1 MPTSCIIVGCTNR
14 QVKGAKNN
22 KGFHRIPKVPASG
35 DEETKVL
42 AKQRRDAWI
51 AAIRREGITTD
62 ANLDNKRVCSDHF
75 RDGEYE
81 LHFYIRK
88 ARLIFQ
94 DSIQDFKYNST
105 KSDISLNSYIPSY
118 ATGVLNC
125 LRCYR
130 TKWNMHDACENDMR
144 RLHVFVDPGQP
155 GHGRYMSFL
164 VLLFYSYW
172 HYFVSAL
179 QIYGNYMHRIY
190 WNHMRF
196 WIILIGYL
204 VQVVSYFF
212 KTLEMYSWVANRRGH
227 IYWYLHNFPTLWS
240 LSELTLLMIFK
251 KKCLIMIFL
260 LLPCFF

>member
-1 MPTSCIIVGCTNR
+1 MDRSSKYNPSSNVVFWSGGSDAHEGKKVNSKEVFEKQSYRELIHIIWSSEMPTSCIIVGCTNR

-81 LHFYIRK
+81 LLFYIWK

-118 ATGVLNC
+118 AIGVLNC
-125 LRCYR
+125 L
-130 TKWNMHDACENDMR
+130 
-144 RLHVFVDPGQP
+144 
-155 GHGRYMSFL
+155 
-164 VLLFYSYW
+164 
-172 HYFVSAL
+172 
-179 QIYGNYMHRIY
+179 
-190 WNHMRF
+190 
-196 WIILIGYL
+196 
-204 VQVVSYFF
+204 
-212 KTLEMYSWVANRRGH
+212 
-227 IYWYLHNFPTLWS
+227 
-240 LSELTLLMIFK
+240 
-251 KKCLIMIFL
+251 
-260 LLPCFF
+260 